1 MVLVIT
7 KTGMTLTF
15 NYQGQGHF
23 RKKMVKNITF
33 LSKKVRF
40 FLLIRNDK
48 SLRVKKNKHVTKVK
62 RCCKTNEYVF
72 GGYTRLYSKYK
83 FQMTI

>member
-1 MVLVIT
+1 MFLPYVFVIA

-23 RKKMVKNITF
+23 CKTKKVENIIF

-40 FLLIRNDK
+40 YLLIRNDK
-48 SLRVKKNKHVTKVK
+48 SLRVNKTCHQ
-62 RCCKTNEYVF
+62 
-72 GGYTRLYSKYK
+72 S
-83 FQMTI
+83 

>member
-1 MVLVIT
+1 MVFVIA

-23 RKKMVKNITF
+23 RIKMGENITF

-40 FLLIRNDK
+40 YLLIRNDK
-48 SLRVKKNKHVTKVK
+48 SLRVDENVTQV
-62 RCCKTNEYVF
+62 
-72 GGYTRLYSKYK
+72 
-83 FQMTI
+83 